1 LYVFQ
6 PKIPIWQVL
15 GGFAMEDTG
24 IFHGPSVNFQAIWY
38 ILWLFGVFY
47 GTLVYFMALWYILWS
62 FVIFSRFWILYHDKS
77 GNPVENGNSVVGSVG
92 AKNDFFD
99 GPDQV
104 LSTLEPSGA
113 VRCCE

>member
-1 LYVFQ
+1 LVYF
-6 PKIPIWQVL
+6 KALWYIL
-15 GGFAMEDTG
+15 RHFG
-24 IFHGPSVNFQAIWY
+24 IFSGHLVYFQAIWY
-38 ILWLFGVFY
+38 ILWHFGIFC
-47 GTLVYFMALWYILWS
+47 GHLLYFPG
-62 FVIFSRFWILYHDKS
+62 FGILYHDKS

-113 VRCCE
+113 VRCCDKSTVIPRHLEPMLR